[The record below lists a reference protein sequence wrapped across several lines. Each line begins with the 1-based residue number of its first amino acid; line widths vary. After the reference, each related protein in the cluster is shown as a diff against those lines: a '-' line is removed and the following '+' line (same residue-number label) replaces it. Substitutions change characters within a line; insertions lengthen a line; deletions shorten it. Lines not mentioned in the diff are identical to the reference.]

1 MAMIRSVRV
10 PAVWLVGAA
19 LATAVGLLLS
29 GYRYLEHVTA
39 GRAMSPLGPLIDE
52 VGAAWAAALAFPA
65 LVALARRYRLDRR
78 GWLRRIPAHLAAVV
92 AFGVYHTSAMWA
104 TRSALYPLAGLGPYD
119 YGRMPVRYA
128 MELPQQAIV
137 YGLMVAITYLVDRHL
152 AARRRELEIS
162 RLETELVRARLDA
175 LRMQLNPHF
184 LFNTLNTVSSVMYD
198 SLEAADDVLG
208 RLAELLRRAIR
219 DDEAHEIPLA
229 QELETLDLYLG
240 IVRVRFGDRL
250 AVRIDAEPAARA
262 ALVPS
267 MLLQPLVENAIEHGR
282 AQADGAVAI
291 DVTARVTGQTL
302 RLEVRD
308 TGPGASA
315 DELRRGVGLGNTAER
330 LAKLYGDRHRLE
342 VGSAEGGGFAVRLEL
357 PLRATADTPSTPV
370 VQPA

>member
-1 MAMIRSVRV
+1 MAMIRAVRV

-29 GYRYLEHVTA
+29 GYRYLEQVTA

-128 MELPQQAIV
+128 MEMPQQAIV

-229 QELETLDLYLG
+229 EELETLDLYLG

-262 ALVPS
+262 ALVPA

-357 PLRATADTPSTPV
+357 PLRATADTRSTPV